1 MVAAPAHNLL
11 RKGAMAPV
19 SGHDGRVVT
28 SSARLLVVDDEE
40 NIRDLVATGL
50 RYQGYEVATAADG
63 RSALAQAEVFRPD
76 LIVLDV
82 SLPDIDGFRVCDR
95 LQGLGQ
101 APPIIFLTAR
111 RTLEDKLTGLS
122 SGGDDY
128 ITKPFSLQEL
138 HARVRVVLRRTRA
151 APDAPRRLRVGDLE
165 LDVDTCTVRR
175 AGDQVTLTPT
185 EFKLLRCLME
195 HAGQVL
201 SKEQLLDL
209 VWNYD
214 FDGNV
219 QVVETYVY
227 YLRKKLDR
235 TSPPM
240 IHTVRGFGYALR
252 ARS

>member
-1 MVAAPAHNLL
+1 V
-11 RKGAMAPV
+11 
-19 SGHDGRVVT
+19 
-28 SSARLLVVDDEE
+28 
-40 NIRDLVATGL
+40 
-50 RYQGYEVATAADG
+50 
-63 RSALAQAEVFRPD
+63 
-76 LIVLDV
+76 
-82 SLPDIDGFRVCDR
+82 
-95 LQGLGQ
+95 
-101 APPIIFLTAR
+101 
-111 RTLEDKLTGLS
+111 
-122 SGGDDY
+122 
-128 ITKPFSLQEL
+128 
-138 HARVRVVLRRTRA
+138 HARVRAVLRRTRA
-151 APDAPRRLRVGDLE
+151 APDALRRLRVGDLE

-214 FDGNV
+214 FDGNA

-235 TSPPM
+235 TGPPM

-252 ARS
+252 AGS

>member
-1 MVAAPAHNLL
+1 
-11 RKGAMAPV
+11 
-19 SGHDGRVVT
+19 
-28 SSARLLVVDDEE
+28 
-40 NIRDLVATGL
+40 
-50 RYQGYEVATAADG
+50 
-63 RSALAQAEVFRPD
+63 
-76 LIVLDV
+76 
-82 SLPDIDGFRVCDR
+82 
-95 LQGLGQ
+95 
-101 APPIIFLTAR
+101 
-111 RTLEDKLTGLS
+111 
-122 SGGDDY
+122 
-128 ITKPFSLQEL
+128 
-138 HARVRVVLRRTRA
+138 
-151 APDAPRRLRVGDLE
+151 
-165 LDVDTCTVRR
+165 VRR

-214 FDGNV
+214 FDGNA

-252 ARS
+252 AGS